1 MMLAIFFFH
10 SMVIFLVASLCFQR
24 RHNLNTLLLHFIVH
38 SKGWTLP
45 TRCRFFLWFCPNVAV
60 LYLLPSEQKECTISF
75 TLDWEN
81 WISAFLFCTDLR
93 YFVRVMHIS
102 YTMMVIW
109 SVMSSIL
116 TILREKK
123 NAVTITIWC
132 CMNNEQFTTHSHAKA
147 EKSTSSGFKPFQAVC
162 AVQIFCANWPK
173 TNKRSNEFIYSI
185 KLELR
190 EKS

>member
-1 MMLAIFFFH
+1 
-10 SMVIFLVASLCFQR
+10 MVIFLVASLCFQR

-60 LYLLPSEQKECTISF
+60 LYLLPSEQKKCTISF

-81 WISAFLFCTDLR
+81 WISAFLFRTDLR

-123 NAVTITIWC
+123 TQLPLQFGVAWTT
-132 CMNNEQFTTHSHAKA
+132 NNSQHIVMQKQKNQHPVDLNLSKQFVLCKYFVPTGRRQIKDQTNLFIQLNLNWERNHNKSGE
-147 EKSTSSGFKPFQAVC
+147 EK
-162 AVQIFCANWPK
+162 
-173 TNKRSNEFIYSI
+173 
-185 KLELR
+185 
-190 EKS
+190 